1 MEYQFRL
8 LRVEDV
14 PILAHH
20 RRQMFSDMGHADHP
34 NMEAMLVAFQH
45 WATEAIAR
53 GYYTGFVADHQGEVV
68 AGLGLTFPEF
78 PPRLQNVLTI
88 RPYIFNIYTEPAH
101 RRKGLARK
109 LLELAIQL
117 CRERGATLIAL
128 HASADGKALYE
139 SLGFKLNNEMVLQIE
154 VGSG

>member
-1 MEYQFRL
+1 MTYHFRL
-8 LRVEDV
+8 ITAQDI

-34 NMEAMLVAFQH
+34 NMEGMVAAFQS
-45 WATEAIAR
+45 WAAGAIER
-53 GYYTGFVADHQGEVV
+53 GYYTGFVAEHQGTAV

-78 PPRLQNVLTI
+78 PPRLQNLLTI

-109 LLELAIQL
+109 LLEMALVL
-117 CRERGATLIAL
+117 CHQRGATLVAL
-128 HASADGKALYE
+128 HASADGRALYE
-139 SLGFKLNNEMVLQIE
+139 SLGFKLNNEMVLQME